1 MESNDKKK
9 IIIIFTVMIATMV
22 GMSIFMRTGFQV
34 MRKDK
39 VESHEQPTS
48 QKDTKEDSALIKE
61 ISVRIG
67 DSILAMIVDDGDAGQ
82 EFAKST
88 PFTLEMTKLNDNEIY
103 YEGNETL
110 PTNAYKPKNI
120 DAGDVMLY
128 GDKTIVIFYDSFETE
143 YEYTRLGRIRD
154 GYLLKDII
162 GNGNTTVDFVK

>member
-9 IIIIFTVMIATMV
+9 IIIIFTVMIAVMV
-22 GMSIFMRTGFQV
+22 GVSIFMRTGFQATH
-34 MRKDK
+34 KDK

-67 DSILAMIVDDGDAGQ
+67 NSTLAMIVDEGDAGQ

-120 DAGDVMLY
+120 DAGV
-128 GDKTIVIFYDSFETE
+128 VIFYYSFETE